1 LKPAIDIVYAGLK
14 WLWDNVLVPLAEFLG
29 SGFMAAIN
37 AVADALGW
45 LAGVIG
51 GAWDNFVETVAVA
64 TGQWENLVRASME
77 EQTSHRR
84 RRNAKQIKNGQR

>member
-1 LKPAIDIVYAGLK
+1 MYAGLK